1 MKVILQQ
8 DVKGQGK
15 KGQMVE
21 VSEGY
26 ARNFLLPRKLAIAA
40 TADAINTMN
49 LKEKARKAE
58 EARQKAE
65 AEATAEKLKECMVKL
80 TAKAGNGGRLFGAV
94 TTKEISAALKE
105 QFGLEA
111 EVIDARSVVPFNYE
125 KVLASVK
132 KTGRIILA
140 SDACV
145 RGSIIND
152 MATHI
157 NELAFDDLDAPAVVL
172 GARNWITPCPEME
185 EQFFPNEHWFIDA
198 IHEKLMPLPGYTPKS
213 NFTREEE
220 LRIERL
226 GL

>member
-40 TADAINTMN
+40 TTDAINTMN

-94 TTKEISAALKE
+94 TTKEISEGLKA
-105 QFGLEA
+105 QFSIDIPKQKLVLDEPIKAFGSYQIKAKLGF
-111 EVIDARSVVPFNYE
+111 EVVGTVYVSVFEE
-125 KVLASVK
+125 K
-132 KTGRIILA
+132 
-140 SDACV
+140 
-145 RGSIIND
+145 
-152 MATHI
+152 
-157 NELAFDDLDAPAVVL
+157 
-172 GARNWITPCPEME
+172 
-185 EQFFPNEHWFIDA
+185 
-198 IHEKLMPLPGYTPKS
+198 
-213 NFTREEE
+213 
-220 LRIERL
+220 
-226 GL
+226 